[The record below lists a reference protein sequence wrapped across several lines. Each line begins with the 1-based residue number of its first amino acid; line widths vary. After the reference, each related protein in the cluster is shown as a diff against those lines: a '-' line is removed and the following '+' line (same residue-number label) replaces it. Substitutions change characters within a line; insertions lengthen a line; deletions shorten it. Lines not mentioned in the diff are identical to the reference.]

1 MKKVF
6 KSVLCALV
14 AAAMLAAVS
23 PCAFAEDTGLDGAI
37 AIAKTKLDIPEKYSN
52 FSSTS
57 SEQFGITDYD
67 LTWSVPE
74 SRDRIDVTVNSKGDV
89 TCMDK
94 YTSSMYRDGMSLPK
108 ITAKEATDAALS
120 WLESV
125 NPSWASQLASPTDNG
140 ETVIYSSWYRIEFQ
154 REVGGVPVD
163 GDGVSVNV
171 DKVDGS
177 IVSMNSYWSYPS
189 EFADISG
196 AISAETAQLKLIENS
211 PLELSYKTAG
221 ENSNAVLVYAPQWPY
236 AYINALSGEVV
247 DPAEEYSNSM
257 ASFADTAA
265 ETAAAAGEIDDL
277 GGGSSAQKYS
287 YTEEELAEIAQNAKL
302 LTSEQAMEIFRGIK
316 HIEAE
321 TYNLSSCRYSTS
333 KNRSGATKYTVSL
346 SLSRKYGEDK
356 ISYMNVA
363 LDAESGELK
372 SLYSYGG
379 SYSSEDDGESYDV
392 NAAKSVAVDFAEE
405 YAPNEYPK
413 TKLDESV
420 FEEIEKYEGYIPSF
434 SFERYENDVV
444 FPENEI
450 SVDVNSKGIVTRFSK
465 QWDDD
470 VTFEST
476 EGMLSADAAAEKLFE
491 QIPARLSYVDFS
503 SYNSVSLNIIPVY
516 SFGDS
521 LCRISATTGKR
532 LSYDNTEYTE
542 KSAGEISFE
551 NLTDISGH
559 YAENAV
565 KALLYFGVISLGE
578 GETEFRP
585 DEAMSQVEL
594 LKLVESAFM
603 GWRYS
608 PLSEADGIYSLAK
621 SYSIIKDDEVNS
633 DAPAT
638 RIDAAKFIV
647 RALDFGE
654 VAELDG
660 IFDSGFADRAD
671 IPSGCEGY
679 VAIAKGLKIVNGDEN
694 NNFNSNAPVTR
705 GDAAVMIYNYLS
717 R

>member
-6 KSVLCALV
+6 KSVLCTLV

-37 AIAKTKLDIPEKYSN
+37 AIAKTKLDIPEKYSD
-52 FSSTS
+52 FSSRS
-57 SEQFGITDYD
+57 SEQFGVTDYN

-74 SRDRIDVTVNSKGDV
+74 SGESIDVTVNSKGDI
-89 TCMDK
+89 TYMRKD
-94 YTSSMYRDGMSLPK
+94 TNSLYRDDMSLPK

-120 WLESV
+120 WLEGV

-140 ETVIYSSWYRIEFQ
+140 ESVLYSSKYRIEFQ
-154 REVGGVPVD
+154 REVGGIPVD
-163 GDGVSVNV
+163 GDSVSAYV

-177 IVSMNSYWSYPS
+177 VVSMGASWSYPS

-221 ENSNAVLVYAPQWPY
+221 ENSNAVLVYAPKNSY
-236 AYINALSGEVV
+236 TYINALSGEVV
-247 DPAEEYSNSM
+247 NPAEEYRNSM
-257 ASFADTAA
+257 ASVADAVA
-265 ETAAAAGEIDDL
+265 ETAAAGEIDDL
-277 GGGSSAQKYS
+277 GGSGSAQKYS
-287 YTEEELAEIAQNAKL
+287 YTEEELAQIAQNEKL

-321 TYNLSSCRYSTS
+321 TYNLSSCRYYTS

>member
-6 KSVLCALV
+6 KSVLCTLV

-37 AIAKTKLDIPEKYSN
+37 AIAKTKLDIPEKYSD
-52 FSSTS
+52 FSSRS

-94 YTSSMYRDGMSLPK
+94 YTSSMYSDGMSLPK

-154 REVGGVPVD
+154 RKVGGIPVD
-163 GDGVSVNV
+163 GDSVSVNV

-236 AYINALSGEVV
+236 AYINALSGEAV

-257 ASFADTAA
+257 ASVGDAMA

-277 GGGSSAQKYS
+277 GGGGSAQKYS
-287 YTEEELAEIAQNAKL
+287 YTEEELAQIAQNAKL

-333 KNRSGATKYTVSL
+333 KNRSGATEYTVRL
-346 SLSRKYGEDK
+346 SLSRKDSEGK
-356 ISYMNVA
+356 ISYMNVS

-372 SLYSYGG
+372 NLYSYGS
-379 SYSSEDDGESYDV
+379 SYQSEDSGKSYDV

-405 YAPNEYPK
+405 YAPKEYPK
-413 TKLDESV
+413 TKLNESV
-420 FEEIEKYEGYIPSF
+420 FEEIEKYEGYIPDF

-450 SVDVNSKGIVTRFSK
+450 FIYVNSEGIVTRFSK
-465 QWDDD
+465 WWDDD
-470 VTFEST
+470 VTFESA
-476 EGMLSADAAAEKLFE
+476 EGIMSADAAAEKLFE
-491 QIPARLSYVDFS
+491 QIPITLSYVDFS

-565 KALLYFGVISLGE
+565 KALLYFGVISLDE

-585 DEAMSQVEL
+585 DEAISQVEL
-594 LKLVESAFM
+594 LKLVETAFI
-603 GWRYS
+603 GYLYS
-608 PLSEADGIYSLAK
+608 PLSEADRIYSLAK
-621 SYSIIKDDEVNS
+621 GYSIIKDDEVNS

-638 RIDAAKFIV
+638 RIDAAKFMV